1 MIAHLDESTIRLHLK
16 GGTKEQILAELV
28 DVLVE
33 CKCIAQGPP
42 LLQSLLER
50 EALGSTGIGSGV
62 AIPHGRCREV
72 SQPTVVLG
80 RTDVEVEFG
89 SIDGRPARLFFLIV
103 APENGDNEHLHILAE
118 IARMTKDSVMLEALL
133 KLESPREVVD
143 LIAET
148 NFR

>member
-16 GGTKEQILAELV
+16 GGTKEKILAELV

-50 EALGSTGIGSGV
+50 EALGSTGIGFGV
-62 AIPHGRCREV
+62 AIPHSRCREV
-72 SQPTVVLG
+72 SQPAVVLG
-80 RTDVEVEFG
+80 RTDSEVEFG
-89 SIDGRPARLFFLIV
+89 SIDGQPARLFFLIV
-103 APENGDNEHLHILAE
+103 APEDGDNEHLHILAK
-118 IARMTKDSVMLEALL
+118 IARLTKDSATLAALL
-133 KLESPREVVD
+133 KLESPREVVE

-148 NFR
+148 DLR